1 MAERVTVESV
11 LKKISQRD
19 IECQICLERFKEP
32 KMLECSHSF
41 CSKCLQQLAETDPT
55 SPKLLCPVCRAE
67 TSLSGKGV
75 VDLQTDFRLASMLD
89 EIEQHETELQKQQA
103 IQPPSPGSVSK
114 CSKHTDMD
122 VIMYC
127 DSCKQLICTTC
138 IAKDH
143 KMHPATELNE
153 VVDNCKKKA
162 NEILAAVEQH
172 HNKFKITMADIG
184 MSWKLLDTMFRATKA
199 KISKKADEKI
209 AEEVARIREEENK
222 LMVDLAQTYKDKAK
236 QIEIAQ
242 ATNNNDM
249 TNAQNKKVAVNQH
262 MDEVNFFENLHLI
275 ENLLQDLEDYTAI
288 QPKQVTSDLTY
299 IDLEDDQKSLGRLRI
314 KEEQKLEG
322 AASAAARKLTQ
333 PVKKK
338 LTQQIWTLKTELTTY
353 MNTDQQIQ
361 DFCAL
366 DVASLCN
373 GNIVVCDIKSRTL
386 IKISADN
393 DAQSKVLPK
402 ELSIKGLI
410 NPSRVTVNKKDEL
423 IVVDH
428 TEVKI
433 FNRTFFNRTYK
444 CLRELKLG
452 TQQPIQP
459 SCIAVDDNN
468 LIAVGYDSLGEISL
482 RKPDGTLITTLPAP
496 GIGGTL
502 TIHKQ
507 QLIYT
512 NKFSMKMVSVDYN
525 GGIVFSVDF
534 KQSKYPLGLC
544 CDKDGSIY
552 VAVWDCESSAGEI
565 HHYSPD
571 GQYIGCIIKG
581 CTDPNGITI
590 TPAGDLVVATYASV
604 KIYSQK

>member
-19 IECQICLERFKEP
+19 IECQLCMDRFKEP
-32 KMLECSHSF
+32 KMLECSHAY
-41 CSKCLQQLAETDPT
+41 CQKCLQQLAETDPT
-55 SPKLLCPVCRAE
+55 SPKLICPVCRAE

-75 VDLQTDFRLASMLD
+75 VDLQTDLRLTSMLD

-103 IQPPSPGSVSK
+103 IQPPSSGSVSK
-114 CSKHTDMD
+114 CSKHPGKD

-162 NEILAAVEQH
+162 NEILAAVAQH
-172 HNKFKITMADIG
+172 HITFKIAMEDIG
-184 MSWKLLDTMFRATKA
+184 MSRKTLDSMFASTKA
-199 KISKKADEKI
+199 QIAKKADEKI
-209 AEEVARIREEENK
+209 AEEVARIREEENN
-222 LMVDLAQTYKDKAK
+222 LVVELAQTYKDKAT
-236 QIEIAQ
+236 QIETAL

-249 TNAQNKKVAVNQH
+249 TKAKNNKVAVNQH

-275 ENLLQDLEDYTAI
+275 ENLLQDLEDYTEI

-299 IDLEDDQKSLGRLRI
+299 IDFEDDQKSLGRLRI

-366 DVASLCN
+366 DVASFCN
-373 GNIVVCDIKSRTL
+373 GDIVVCDIKSRTL

-393 DAQSKVLPK
+393 DAQSKVFAK
-402 ELSIKGLI
+402 ELSIKGLT
-410 NPSRVTVNKKDEL
+410 NPSRVTVNKNDEL
-423 IVVDH
+423 IVVDN
-428 TEVKI
+428 TKVKI
-433 FNRTFFNRTYK
+433 FNRTYK

-452 TQQPIQP
+452 GQQPIQP

-468 LIAVGYDSLGEISL
+468 LIAVGYERLGDLSLH
-482 RKPDGTLITTLPAP
+482 KPDGSLITTLPAP
-496 GIGGTL
+496 RIGGTL

-512 NKFSMKMVSVDYN
+512 NKFGKKMVSVDYN

-534 KQSKYPLGLC
+534 KQSKYPRGLC
-544 CDKDGSIY
+544 CNKDGSIY
-552 VAVWDCESSAGEI
+552 VDVWDCESSAGEI